1 MATRGDPFDRLPR
14 YLAEVGVHA
23 SLGQLEQFRAHFDLL
38 VRWNERTNL
47 TSVRDPE
54 AILRRHFAES
64 AYLTQVVRLGSGTLV
79 DIGSGAGFPGISV
92 KILSPQTKVVLVEAV
107 QKKAAF
113 LKEVARAVGLPG
125 LEVFAGRFEDRQ
137 DFAADWI
144 TMRAVKLEAPL
155 VEAIRRNVPR
165 GTYAIFLGESDAARL
180 SGAKIYAIPGSD
192 RRVIAVGTCSTWN
205 IL

>member
-1 MATRGDPFDRLPR
+1 MATKGGPFDRLPR

-23 SLGQLEQFRAHFDLL
+23 TPQQLEQFRAHFDLL

-47 TSVRDPE
+47 TAVRDPV

-64 AYLTQVVRLGSGTLV
+64 AYLTQVVRLGPGTLV
-79 DIGSGAGFPGISV
+79 DIGSGAGFPGIPV
-92 KILSPQTKVVLVEAV
+92 KILSPETRVILVEAV

-125 LEVFAGRFEDRQ
+125 LEVFAGRFEE
-137 DFAADWI
+137 FPGSAEWI
-144 TMRAVKLEAPL
+144 TMRAVKLEPRLA
-155 VEAIRRNVPR
+155 EAIKGNVPR
-165 GTYAIFLGESDAARL
+165 GTYAIFMGEADAVRL
-180 SGAKIYAIPGSD
+180 AGAKLYAIPGSD
-192 RRVIAVGTCSTWN
+192 RRVIAVGECSTWN